1 MQDMYTVAINGV
13 ALHVDA
19 EDAAFM
25 QRYAAA
31 AAAIPSQPTK
41 DDADGIRQYCKS
53 FRVFFDVLFG
63 DGTADAVFADVPDNR
78 REYEAVF
85 TQLLKAMF
93 EQRVAAKLRLVEAV
107 KRYAPGEMV

>member
-1 MQDMYTVAINGV
+1 MQDLCTVAINGV

-31 AAAIPSQPTK
+31 AAAIPNQPTK
-41 DDADGIRQYCKS
+41 DDADGIRQYCKM
-53 FRVFFDVLFG
+53 FRTFFDTLFG

-78 REYEAVF
+78 REYEAAF
-85 TQLLKAMF
+85 MTLLKAMF
-93 EQRVAAKLRLVEAV
+93 EQRIAAKLRLVEAV

>member
-31 AAAIPSQPTK
+31 AAAIPNQPTK
-41 DDADGIRQYCKS
+41 DDAEGIRQYCKS
-53 FRVFFDVLFG
+53 FRVFFDTLFG

-93 EQRVAAKLRLVEAV
+93 EQRIAAKLRLVEAV

>member
-31 AAAIPSQPTK
+31 AAAIPNQPTK
-41 DDADGIRQYCKS
+41 DDAEGIRQYCKS
-53 FRVFFDVLFG
+53 FRVFFDTLFG

-78 REYEAVF
+78 REYETVF

-93 EQRVAAKLRLVEAV
+93 EQRIAAKLRLVEAV

>member
-31 AAAIPSQPTK
+31 AAAIPSHPIK
-41 DDADGIRQYCKS
+41 DNSDGIRQYCKA
-53 FRVFFDVLFG
+53 FRMFFDTLFG
-63 DGTADAVFADVPDNR
+63 DGTAAAIFADVPDNR

-93 EQRVAAKLRLVEAV
+93 EQRIAAKLRLVEAV

>member
-53 FRVFFDVLFG
+53 FRVFFDALFG
-63 DGTADAVFADVPDNR
+63 DGTADAIFADVPDTR
-78 REYEAVF
+78 REYEKIF
-85 TQLLKAMF
+85 MQLLKAMF
-93 EQRVAAKLRLVEAV
+93 EQRVAAKLRLIEAV
-107 KRYAPGEMV
+107 KRYAPGDMV

>member
-25 QRYAAA
+25 QRYATA

-63 DGTADAVFADVPDNR
+63 DGTADAIFADVPDNR
-78 REYEAVF
+78 REYEKIF
-85 TQLLKAMF
+85 MQLLKAMF
-93 EQRVAAKLRLVEAV
+93 EQRVAAKLRLVETV
-107 KRYAPGEMV
+107 QRYAPGDMV

>member
-63 DGTADAVFADVPDNR
+63 DGTADAIFADVPDNR
-78 REYEAVF
+78 REYEKIF
-85 TQLLKAMF
+85 MQLLKAMF

-107 KRYAPGEMV
+107 QRYAPGDMV

>member
-25 QRYAAA
+25 QRYATA
-31 AAAIPSQPTK
+31 AAAIPNQPIK

-63 DGTADAVFADVPDNR
+63 DGTADAVFADTPDNR
-78 REYEAVF
+78 REYEKTF
-85 TQLLKAMF
+85 MQLLKAMF
-93 EQRVAAKLRLVEAV
+93 EQRIAAKLRLVEAV

>member
-31 AAAIPSQPTK
+31 AAIPNQPTK
-41 DDADGIRQYCKS
+41 DDAEGIRQYCKS
-53 FRVFFDVLFG
+53 FRVFFDTLFG

-93 EQRVAAKLRLVEAV
+93 EQRIAAKLRLVEAV

>member
-53 FRVFFDVLFG
+53 FRVFFDTLFG
-63 DGTADAVFADVPDNR
+63 NGTADAVFADVPDNR
-78 REYEAVF
+78 REYEKIF
-85 TQLLKAMF
+85 MQLLKAMF

-107 KRYAPGEMV
+107 KRYAPGDMV

>member
-107 KRYAPGEMV
+107 QRYAPGDMV

>member
-53 FRVFFDVLFG
+53 FRAFFDVLFG
-63 DGTADAVFADVPDNR
+63 DGTSDAVFADVPDNR
-78 REYEAVF
+78 REYEKTF
-85 TQLLKAMF
+85 MQLLKAMF

-107 KRYAPGEMV
+107 QRYAPGDMV

>member
-31 AAAIPSQPTK
+31 AAAIPSQPIK
-41 DDADGIRQYCKS
+41 DDADGIRHP
-53 FRVFFDVLFG
+53 VIVELAG
-63 DGTADAVFADVPDNR
+63 VAPD
-78 REYEAVF
+78 E
-85 TQLLKAMF
+85 LSS
-93 EQRVAAKLRLVEAV
+93 
-107 KRYAPGEMV
+107 

>member
-25 QRYAAA
+25 QRYATT
-31 AAAIPSQPTK
+31 AAAIPNQPTK
-41 DDADGIRQYCKS
+41 DNAEGIRQYCKA
-53 FRVFFDVLFG
+53 FRVFFDTLFG
-63 DGTADAVFADVPDNR
+63 DGTAAAVFADVPHNR

-93 EQRVAAKLRLVEAV
+93 EQRIAAKLRLVEAV

>member
-31 AAAIPSQPTK
+31 AAAIPNQPTK
-41 DDADGIRQYCKS
+41 DDAEGIRQYCKS
-53 FRVFFDVLFG
+53 FRVFFD
-63 DGTADAVFADVPDNR
+63 T
-78 REYEAVF
+78 
-85 TQLLKAMF
+85 LL
-93 EQRVAAKLRLVEAV
+93 
-107 KRYAPGEMV
+107 

>member
-25 QRYAAA
+25 QRYDTA
-31 AAAIPSQPTK
+31 AAAIPNQPTK
-41 DDADGIRQYCKS
+41 DNAEGIRQYCKA
-53 FRVFFDVLFG
+53 FRVFFDTLFG

-93 EQRVAAKLRLVEAV
+93 EQRIAAKLRLVEAV

>member
-31 AAAIPSQPTK
+31 AAAIPYQPIK
-41 DDADGIRQYCKS
+41 DDAEGIRQYCKS
-53 FRVFFDVLFG
+53 FRIFFDTLFG
-63 DGTADAVFADVPDNR
+63 DGTAAAVFADVPDNR
-78 REYEAVF
+78 REYEKTF
-85 TQLLKAMF
+85 MQLLKAMF
-93 EQRVAAKLRLVEAV
+93 EQRIAAKLRLVEAV

>member
-31 AAAIPSQPTK
+31 AAAIPDRPIK
-41 DDADGIRQYCKS
+41 DNADGIRQYCKS

-63 DGTADAVFADVPDNR
+63 DGTADAIFADTPDNR

-93 EQRVAAKLRLVEAV
+93 EQRIAAKLRLVEAV

>member
-53 FRVFFDVLFG
+53 FRVFFDTLFG
-63 DGTADAVFADVPDNR
+63 GGTADAVFADVPDNR
-78 REYEAVF
+78 REYEKIF
-85 TQLLKAMF
+85 MQLLKAMF

-107 KRYAPGEMV
+107 KRYAPGDMV

>member
-1 MQDMYTVAINGV
+1 MQDLYTITINGV

-31 AAAIPSQPTK
+31 AAALPNQPIK

-53 FRVFFDVLFG
+53 FRVFFDMLFG
-63 DGTADAVFADVPDNR
+63 DGASDAVFADVPDNR
-78 REYEAVF
+78 REYEAAF
-85 TQLLKAMF
+85 MALLKAMF
-93 EQRVAAKLRLVEAV
+93 EQRIAAKLRLVEAV
-107 KRYAPGEMV
+107 KRYAPGDMV

>member
-41 DDADGIRQYCKS
+41 DNAEGIRQYCKS
-53 FRVFFDVLFG
+53 FRVFFDTLFG
-63 DGTADAVFADVPDNR
+63 DGTADAVFADVPDNC

-93 EQRVAAKLRLVEAV
+93 EQRIAAKLRLVEAV
-107 KRYAPGEMV
+107 KRYAPGDMV

>member
-25 QRYAAA
+25 QRYATA
-31 AAAIPSQPTK
+31 AAAIPNQPTK
-41 DDADGIRQYCKS
+41 DNAEGIRQYCKS
-53 FRVFFDVLFG
+53 FRVFFDTLFG

-85 TQLLKAMF
+85 MQLLKAMF

-107 KRYAPGEMV
+107 QRYAPGDMV

>member
-1 MQDMYTVAINGV
+1 MQDLYTIAINGV

-93 EQRVAAKLRLVEAV
+93 EQRIAAKLRLVEAV

>member
-31 AAAIPSQPTK
+31 AAAIPNQPTK
-41 DDADGIRQYCKS
+41 DNAEGIRQYCKA
-53 FRVFFDVLFG
+53 FRVFFDTLFG
-63 DGTADAVFADVPDNR
+63 DGTASAVFADVPDNR

-93 EQRVAAKLRLVEAV
+93 EQRIAAKLRLVEAV

>member
-13 ALHVDA
+13 ALQVDA

-93 EQRVAAKLRLVEAV
+93 EQRIAAKLRLVEAV

>member
-31 AAAIPSQPTK
+31 AAAIPNQPTK

-63 DGTADAVFADVPDNR
+63 DGTADAIFADVPDNR
-78 REYEAVF
+78 REYEKIF
-85 TQLLKAMF
+85 MQLLKAMF

-107 KRYAPGEMV
+107 QRYAPGDMV

>member
-1 MQDMYTVAINGV
+1 MQDLYTITINGV

-31 AAAIPSQPTK
+31 AAALPNQPIK

-53 FRVFFDVLFG
+53 FRVFFDMLFG
-63 DGTADAVFADVPDNR
+63 DGTSDAVFADVPDNR
-78 REYEAVF
+78 REYEAAFMV
-85 TQLLKAMF
+85 LLKAMF
-93 EQRVAAKLRLVEAV
+93 EQRIAAKLRLVEAV
-107 KRYAPGEMV
+107 KRYAPGDMV

>member
-93 EQRVAAKLRLVEAV
+93 EQQIAAKLRLVEAV

>member
-78 REYEAVF
+78 REYEKIF
-85 TQLLKAMF
+85 MQLLKAMF

-107 KRYAPGEMV
+107 QRYAPGDMV

>member
-19 EDAAFM
+19 KDAAFM

-31 AAAIPSQPTK
+31 AAAIPNQPTK

-53 FRVFFDVLFG
+53 FRVFFDTLFG

-78 REYEAVF
+78 REYEKTF
-85 TQLLKAMF
+85 MQLLKAMF

-107 KRYAPGEMV
+107 QRYAPGDMV

>member
-25 QRYAAA
+25 QRYATA
-31 AAAIPSQPTK
+31 AAAIPGQPTK

-63 DGTADAVFADVPDNR
+63 DGTADTVFADVPDNR

-93 EQRVAAKLRLVEAV
+93 EQRIAAKLRLVEAV

>member
-41 DDADGIRQYCKS
+41 YDADGIRQYCKS

-78 REYEAVF
+78 REYEKIF
-85 TQLLKAMF
+85 MQLLKAMF